1 MACLDTSFLIDLLQ
15 GREGAQATMEELD
28 AEGGRHAV
36 APVSAAELW
45 VGAHQG
51 SAMEFERAGEL
62 LDSLLWLEFTR
73 ACARRAGRIQ
83 ATLLEEG
90 EPIGFTD
97 CTIAVVAIEHGHTLV
112 TRDGDFERV
121 PNLTVRQY

>member
-1 MACLDTSFLIDLLQ
+1 MVCLDTSFLIDLLQ
-15 GREGAQATMEELD
+15 GREGARETMEELD
-28 AEGGRHAV
+28 TEGGRHAV

-45 VGAHQG
+45 VGAHRG

-73 ACARRAGRIQ
+73 ACTRRAGRIQ

-97 CTIAVVAIEHGHTLV
+97 CTIAAVAIEHGHALV

-121 PNLTVRQY
+121 PDLAVRRY

>member
-1 MACLDTSFLIDLLQ
+1 MACLDTSFLIDLLR
-15 GREGAQATMEELD
+15 GREDARETMEELD
-28 AEGGRHAV
+28 AEGSRHAV

-45 VGAHQG
+45 VGAHRG
-51 SAMEFERAGEL
+51 SAMELERAGEL
-62 LDSLLWLEFTR
+62 LDSLLWLEATR

-97 CTIAVVAIEHGHTLV
+97 CTIAAVAIEHGHALV

-121 PNLTVRQY
+121 PDLAVRRY